1 MQSRILVS
9 SSVDKDELMIDVVDE
24 TMLEDGE
31 TGAPAPAFLDLTS
44 PSAKTQERFM
54 PAFSHAWNRQ
64 NWQFLRV
71 LRVITHWP
79 PLLHL

>member
-1 MQSRILVS
+1 
-9 SSVDKDELMIDVVDE
+9 MIDVVDE
-24 TMLEDGE
+24 TMLEDDEGE
-31 TGAPAPAFLDLTS
+31 TGAPPFAADAFLDLTS
-44 PSAKTQERFM
+44 PSAKTHERFM